1 MHEVDVHLLYIGC
14 NSLKEGRA
22 EVGMKIMKLKKARS
36 EEYQSAYEHIVL
48 RRVIDIAK
56 QRG

>member
-1 MHEVDVHLLYIGC
+1 LR
-14 NSLKEGRA
+14 EGKA
-22 EVGMKIMKLKKARS
+22 EVGMKIMKIKKARS

>member
-1 MHEVDVHLLYIGC
+1 MNEVDVHLLYIGC
-14 NSLKEGRA
+14 NSLREGKA
-22 EVGMKIMKLKKARS
+22 EVGIKIKKARS
-36 EEYQSAYEHIVL
+36 EEYQSAYEHMVL